1 MITEKRLDAAEKHI
15 NELSDFIE
23 KSSAVCFTGN
33 EAVDSLIN
41 LKIKEA
47 QQHNIDV
54 ISKVSSFVVFSVN
67 SIELCRILGNAFDN
81 AIEACCRIEE
91 NKKRFIGILIK
102 EIDENILIEIYNL
115 SNFIDTDDFIS
126 SKLDKGLHGYGIQ
139 SIRSSAERIGATI
152 NFKYAEGVFTLR
164 LLFKNT

>member
-15 NELSDFIE
+15 NELSDVIE
-23 KSSAVCFTGN
+23 KSAAVCFTGN

-47 QQHNIDV
+47 RQHNIDV
-54 ISKVSSFVVFSVN
+54 ISKVSSFVVFNVN

-81 AIEACCRIEE
+81 AIEACCCIEE
-91 NKKRFIGILIK
+91 NKERIIGVLIK
-102 EIDENILIEIYNL
+102 EIDEKILIEIYNS
-115 SNFIDTDDFIS
+115 SNFVDTDDFIS
-126 SKLDKGLHGYGIQ
+126 SKSDKGLHGYGIQ